1 VRHRQIAGLLA
12 FLGLMESIYLTLQR
26 FGYLGVLAC
35 GPGGGCERVQASRF
49 SAFLGVPVAV
59 IGLAGY
65 LVLFAVALW
74 GLHGREDDPTPT
86 RVLAALSGVGVA
98 FSVYLT
104 WLELF
109 VIHAICRWC
118 VGSAV
123 IIVGVFVASLT
134 GLRRPAAPS
143 GSRGP

>member
-12 FLGLMESIYLTLQR
+12 FLGLVESLYLTLQR
-26 FGYLGVLAC
+26 FGFLGALAC

-49 SAFLGVPVAV
+49 SEFLGVPVAV

-74 GLHGREDDPTPT
+74 GLHGRDDDPAPT
-86 RVLAALSGVGVA
+86 RLLVLLSGAGVV
-98 FSVYLT
+98 FSLYLT
-104 WLELF
+104 YLELF

-123 IIVGVFVASLT
+123 IITAVFVASLA
-134 GLRRPAAPS
+134 GLRGRAARS
-143 GSRGP
+143 VSAGT